1 MNVDRKVESVAKCL
15 ADMYELTTDQVQAFR
30 RDGFLG
36 PLPAF
41 LPGSELDQICR
52 EAMDMNEHQR
62 DQPLYD
68 QFVLRDLH
76 LCMPGMNRLFTHPA
90 VYTAVQ
96 ALLGED
102 SLLLW
107 RSFLF
112 PKKAGVG
119 ELGWHQEWGYFDGE
133 EIGGSIPAL
142 QPSERYKSG
151 EKAGLSWDL
160 TVWFALTDVTPEQ
173 GPVRFARGSHN
184 TRYPTKLV
192 PMTECEFFHQIAADL
207 FKIDD
212 AQEIVRRTK
221 ANRLLLETVNTSSF
235 FDGVDTASLTAQAA
249 REIVVNRMSKLE
261 AVVTLP
267 FEIAAG
273 DSIEVPM
280 KKGEFVIFYE
290 RTMHGSAANNSASD
304 RIGVN
309 CRITAADTLVYPQR
323 LVGSFIDGS
332 GLDISRHWNVPL
344 CGSARHPANIYSP
357 PAAAAAGRG

>member
-1 MNVDRKVESVAKCL
+1 
-15 ADMYELTTDQVQAFR
+15 MYELTSNQVQAFL

-36 PLPAF
+36 PLPSF
-41 LPGSELDQICR
+41 LPGDDLDQICR
-52 EAMDMNEHQR
+52 ELMDVNDHQR

-68 QFVLRDLH
+68 QFVVRDWH
-76 LCMPGMNRLFTHPA
+76 LCMPALNRLFTHPA

-96 ALLGED
+96 ALLDEE

-112 PKKAGVG
+112 AKKAGVG

-133 EIGGSIPAL
+133 EIGGSIPSL
-142 QPSERYKSG
+142 QPSERYRSG
-151 EKAGLSWDL
+151 DKTGMPWDL
-160 TVWFALTDVTPEQ
+160 TVWFALTDVLPEQ
-173 GPVRFARGSHN
+173 GPVRFARGSHK

-192 PMTECEFFHQIAADL
+192 PMTECEFFHQISTDL
-207 FKIDD
+207 FKLED

-221 ANRLLLETVNTSSF
+221 TNRLLLETVNTSGF
-235 FDGVDTASLTAQAA
+235 FDGVETAKLTVQEA
-249 REIVVNRMSKLE
+249 REIVIERMSQLK

-267 FEIAAG
+267 FEIAPE

-290 RTMHGSAANNSASD
+290 RTMHGSAANRSDLD
-304 RIGVN
+304 RIGIN

-323 LVGSFIDGS
+323 LQGSFIDGS
-332 GLDISRHWNVPL
+332 GLDISRHWSIPL
-344 CGSARHPANIYSP
+344 CGSSRNPANVYSP
-357 PAAAAAGRG
+357 PDAAAAGRR